1 MSDKPCSSQRDVLG
15 YLEQLLDALVSDEVP
30 HSRSMIGTDDYT
42 TIEGDAYGAGSS
54 LDDVRFGIHVIDR
67 TESSLRRQ
75 LESGPLS
82 IRRGAMEPTLLN
94 STYSAGLGF
103 SETRETLMIC
113 ILIHNVDR
121 IAQRARDSGCEHG
134 QGVAPR
140 AEVD

>member
-1 MSDKPCSSQRDVLG
+1 MSDKPCSSQRDVLR
-15 YLEQLLDALVSDEVP
+15 YLEQLLNALVSNEVP

-42 TIEGDAYGAGSS
+42 PIEGDAYGAGSG
-54 LDDVRFGIHVIDR
+54 LDGVCFGIHVIDR
-67 TESSLRRQ
+67 TESSLRSQ

-82 IRRGAMEPTLLN
+82 IRRGATEPTLL
-94 STYSAGLGF
+94 YSAPSARLGF
-103 SETRETLMIC
+103 SETRETLEIC
-113 ILIHNVDR
+113 ILIHSVDR